1 MHRIISF
8 LISSFPYTPPGKPL
22 CVVEPRIILM
32 TANIKKD
39 CDMQNNFI
47 GRLGALFAGSL
58 VKQIMIGLVAGV
70 ALAWFSRDAA
80 LAVGLLGELFV
91 RALKAVAPLLVLVL
105 VISSIA
111 NHQQGQKTNIRPI
124 IMLYLLST
132 FFAAVVAVIFSHLFP
147 QTLSMNVGATQITPP
162 SGISEVLHG
171 LLMSMVSNPIEAL
184 MNANYIGILVWA
196 LGLGLA
202 FRHASPSSK
211 AFLNDASNAATWVV
225 RCVIRCAPL
234 GIFGLVASILAS
246 TGFDALW
253 EYANL
258 LALLLGCMLIMAL
271 VINPMLVFQ
280 KIRRNPYP
288 LVFTCM
294 RESGVTA
301 FFTRSSAANIPVNMA
316 LAKRLNLDEDT
327 YSVSIP
333 LGATISMAGA
343 SITITVLTLAAVH
356 TLGIA
361 VDVPTAILLS
371 LVASLC
377 ACGASGVAGG
387 SLLLIP
393 VACNMFGIPND
404 LAMQVVAVGFIIG
417 VLQDSAETALNS
429 STDILFTAAVCQAEA
444 ERQPRRTVSESE

>member
-1 MHRIISF
+1 
-8 LISSFPYTPPGKPL
+8 
-22 CVVEPRIILM
+22 
-32 TANIKKD
+32 
-39 CDMQNNFI
+39 MQNNLSRVA
-47 GRLGALFAGSL
+47 GVLFKGSL

-70 ALAWFSRDAA
+70 ALAWLSRDAA
-80 LAVGLLGELFV
+80 LAAGLLGELFV

-105 VISSIA
+105 VIASIA

-132 FFAAVVAVIFSHLFP
+132 LFAAMVAVIFSHLFP
-147 QTLSMNVGATQITPP
+147 QTLSLVAGDTTITPP
-162 SGISEVLHG
+162 SGITEVLHG
-171 LLMSMVSNPIEAL
+171 LLMSMVANPFDAL

-202 FRHASPSSK
+202 FRHASPGTK
-211 AFLNDASNAATWVV
+211 DFLNDASHAATWVV

-246 TGFDALW
+246 TGFGALW
-253 EYANL
+253 EYGSL
-258 LALLLGCMLIMAL
+258 LVLLIGCMLFMAL
-271 VINPMLVFQ
+271 IVNPLLVYQ

-288 LVFTCM
+288 LVFTCI

-356 TLGIA
+356 TLGID

-371 LVASLC
+371 LVATLC

-444 ERQPRRTVSESE
+444 ERQPSTAT

>member
-1 MHRIISF
+1 
-8 LISSFPYTPPGKPL
+8 
-22 CVVEPRIILM
+22 
-32 TANIKKD
+32 
-39 CDMQNNFI
+39 MQNNLSRVA
-47 GRLGALFAGSL
+47 GVLFKGSL
-58 VKQIMIGLVAGV
+58 VKQIMVGLVAGV
-70 ALAWFSRDAA
+70 ALAWLSRDAA
-80 LAVGLLGELFV
+80 LAAGLLGELFV

-105 VISSIA
+105 VIASIA

-132 FFAAVVAVIFSHLFP
+132 LFAAMIAVIFSHLFP
-147 QTLSMNVGATQITPP
+147 QTLSLVAGDTTITPP
-162 SGISEVLHG
+162 SGITEVLHG
-171 LLMSMVSNPIEAL
+171 LLMSMVANPFEAL

-202 FRHASPSSK
+202 FRHASPGTK
-211 AFLNDASNAATWVV
+211 DFLNDASHAATWVV

-246 TGFDALW
+246 TGFGALW
-253 EYANL
+253 EYGSL
-258 LALLLGCMLIMAL
+258 LVLLIGCMLFMAL
-271 VINPMLVFQ
+271 IVNPLLVYQ

-288 LVFTCM
+288 LVFTCI

-356 TLGIA
+356 TLGIN

-371 LVASLC
+371 LVATLC

-444 ERQPRRTVSESE
+444 ERQPGAAT

>member
-1 MHRIISF
+1 
-8 LISSFPYTPPGKPL
+8 
-22 CVVEPRIILM
+22 
-32 TANIKKD
+32 
-39 CDMQNNFI
+39 MQNNLSRVA
-47 GRLGALFAGSL
+47 GVLFKGSL

-70 ALAWFSRDAA
+70 ALAWLSRDAA
-80 LAVGLLGELFV
+80 LAAGLLGELFV

-105 VISSIA
+105 VIASIA

-132 FFAAVVAVIFSHLFP
+132 LFAAMVAVIFSHLFP
-147 QTLSMNVGATQITPP
+147 QTLSLVAGDTTITPP
-162 SGISEVLHG
+162 SGITEVLHG
-171 LLMSMVSNPIEAL
+171 LLMSMVANPFDAL

-202 FRHASPSSK
+202 FRHASPGTK
-211 AFLNDASNAATWVV
+211 DFLNDASHAATWVV

-246 TGFDALW
+246 TGFGALW
-253 EYANL
+253 EYGSL
-258 LALLLGCMLIMAL
+258 LVLLIGCMLFMAL
-271 VINPMLVFQ
+271 IVNPLLVYQ

-288 LVFTCM
+288 LVFTCI

-356 TLGIA
+356 TLGID

-371 LVASLC
+371 LVATLC

-444 ERQPRRTVSESE
+444 ERQPGTAT